1 MNDIRRIVLWV
12 IFGFSIVLLWD
23 QWQIHNGHRATFFPV
38 GNKPA
43 ATAPAAATGGGVDGT
58 ASAVSSVPSPVTSAA
73 VPGAVGASQV
83 PIVTAAAAPAAPSS
97 GPRDGETVFK
107 GACFACHDTGAAGA
121 PKRGDKAAWEPRI
134 AQGFDTL
141 RKHAIEGFTG
151 KAGMMPPRGTCATCS
166 DEEIENAIHYM
177 IDKL

>member
-1 MNDIRRIVLWV
+1 MLKKLSYLLAVGMTAASLSGAVLAADEMSPEAIAERIKPIGQVYTAKALEG
-12 IFGFSIVLLWD
+12 IAGA
-23 QWQIHNGHRATFFPV
+23 GAP
-38 GNKPA
+38 PA
-43 ATAPAAATGGGVDGT
+43 ATA
-58 ASAVSSVPSPVTSAA
+58 
-73 VPGAVGASQV
+73 
-83 PIVTAAAAPAAPSS
+83 SS

-134 AQGFDTL
+134 AQGIDTL
-141 RKHAIEGFTG
+141 KKHAIEGFTG
-151 KAGMMPPRGTCATCS
+151 KSGMMPPRGTCASCS

>member
-1 MNDIRRIVLWV
+1 MSVLKKL
-12 IFGFSIVLLWD
+12 SYLL
-23 QWQIHNGHRATFFPV
+23 
-38 GNKPA
+38 A
-43 ATAPAAATGGGVDGT
+43 AGMAAATL
-58 ASAVSSVPSPVTSAA
+58 S
-73 VPGAVGASQV
+73 GAVFAADEMSTEAIAERIAPVGQV
-83 PIVTAAAAPAAPSS
+83 YTAKDLEGIATAAAAPAAASS

-134 AQGFDTL
+134 AQGFETL
-141 RKHAIEGFTG
+141 RKRAIEGFTG
-151 KAGMMPPRGTCATCS
+151 KAGMMPARGTCAACS

>member
-1 MNDIRRIVLWV
+1 MSVLKKLSYLLAVGMTAVSLSGAVFAADDMSPDAIAERIK
-12 IFGFSIVLLWD
+12 
-23 QWQIHNGHRATFFPV
+23 PV
-38 GNKPA
+38 GQVYTTKDLEGIA
-43 ATAPAAATGGGVDGT
+43 GAGAAPAAA
-58 ASAVSSVPSPVTSAA
+58 A
-73 VPGAVGASQV
+73 
-83 PIVTAAAAPAAPSS
+83 SS

-134 AQGFDTL
+134 AQGIETL
-141 RKHAIEGFTG
+141 KKHAIGGFTG
-151 KAGMMPPRGTCATCS
+151 KSGMMPPRGTCATCS

>member
-1 MNDIRRIVLWV
+1 MSVLKKLSYLLAV
-12 IFGFSIVLLWD
+12 GMTAASLSGVVLASD
-23 QWQIHNGHRATFFPV
+23 EMSPEAIAERV
-38 GNKPA
+38 KPIGQVY
-43 ATAPAAATGGGVDGT
+43 TAKDLEGI
-58 ASAVSSVPSPVTSAA
+58 
-73 VPGAVGASQV
+73 VGASA
-83 PIVTAAAAPAAPSS
+83 TAAAATPS

-134 AQGFDTL
+134 AQGIATL
-141 RKHAIEGFTG
+141 KKHAIEGFTG
-151 KAGMMPPRGTCATCS
+151 KSGMMPPRGTCATCS

>member
-1 MNDIRRIVLWV
+1 MSVLKKLSYLLAVGMTAVSLSGAVFAADDMSPDAIAERIK
-12 IFGFSIVLLWD
+12 
-23 QWQIHNGHRATFFPV
+23 PV
-38 GNKPA
+38 GQVYTAKDLEGIA
-43 ATAPAAATGGGVDGT
+43 GAGAAPAAA
-58 ASAVSSVPSPVTSAA
+58 A
-73 VPGAVGASQV
+73 
-83 PIVTAAAAPAAPSS
+83 SS

-134 AQGFDTL
+134 AQGIETL
-141 RKHAIEGFTG
+141 KKHAIGGFTG
-151 KAGMMPPRGTCATCS
+151 KSGMMPPRGTCATCS

>member
-1 MNDIRRIVLWV
+1 MLKKLSYLLAVGMTAASLSGAVLAADEMSPEAIAERIKPIGQVYTAKDLEG
-12 IFGFSIVLLWD
+12 IAG
-23 QWQIHNGHRATFFPV
+23 V
-38 GNKPA
+38 GAAPA
-43 ATAPAAATGGGVDGT
+43 ATA
-58 ASAVSSVPSPVTSAA
+58 
-73 VPGAVGASQV
+73 
-83 PIVTAAAAPAAPSS
+83 SS

-134 AQGFDTL
+134 AQGIDTL
-141 RKHAIEGFTG
+141 KKHAIEGFTG
-151 KAGMMPPRGTCATCS
+151 KSGMMPPRGTCASCS

>member
-1 MNDIRRIVLWV
+1 MLKKLSYLLAVGMTAASLSGAVLAADDMSPEAIAERI
-12 IFGFSIVLLWD
+12 
-23 QWQIHNGHRATFFPV
+23 
-38 GNKPA
+38 KPIGQVYTA
-43 ATAPAAATGGGVDGT
+43 KDLEGIAGAGAAPAAA
-58 ASAVSSVPSPVTSAA
+58 A
-73 VPGAVGASQV
+73 
-83 PIVTAAAAPAAPSS
+83 SS

-134 AQGFDTL
+134 AQGIDTL
-141 RKHAIEGFTG
+141 KKHAIEGFTG
-151 KAGMMPPRGTCATCS
+151 KSGMMPPRGTCASCS

>member
-1 MNDIRRIVLWV
+1 MSVLRKLSYLWAVGVTAISLSGAAFAADEMSPEAIAERI
-12 IFGFSIVLLWD
+12 
-23 QWQIHNGHRATFFPV
+23 APV
-38 GNKPA
+38 GQVYTAKDLEGI
-43 ATAPAAATGGGVDGT
+43 AT
-58 ASAVSSVPSPVTSAA
+58 
-73 VPGAVGASQV
+73 
-83 PIVTAAAAPAAPSS
+83 AAAPAAAAASS

-151 KAGMMPPRGTCATCS
+151 KTGMMPPRGTCAACS
-166 DEEIENAIHYM
+166 DEELENAIHYM